1 MATSTGAI
9 RSHTHPQQQQQR
21 RMAARWLA
29 SLLTPADVH
38 LDGSQP
44 WDLRIHH
51 SGMASRVLWNGML
64 GACESYIDGDWDC
77 DALDVMTAR
86 VVSAGLDSRLSRRP
100 VAFAHKIVA
109 RISDFQSR
117 ARAGGNVTA
126 HYDRGNDLYAAML
139 GETMAY
145 SCGYWA
151 RARTLDEA
159 QDAKHELICHKL
171 GLQPGMR
178 VLDIGCGWGGFALHA
193 AAKYGVEVTGI
204 TLSPAQAGLARA
216 RCADLPVRILEQDYR
231 DATGQF
237 DRIVSIGMF
246 EHVGPRNYRTFFDT
260 SARLLTPTGLMLLH
274 TIGGLRSVAASD
286 PWVDRYVF
294 PGAVLPSAAEITAA
308 FEGRFVLEDWHS
320 FGADYD
326 RTLMAWHHNFEE
338 AWSSL
343 SARYGERFHRLWRFY
358 LLTCAGSFRA
368 RSNQLW
374 QLVLSPHG
382 QPGGYRRGS
391 D

>member
-1 MATSTGAI
+1 MATSTRAI
-9 RSHTHPQQQQQR
+9 PSHTRPPQQP
-21 RMAARWLA
+21 RMAVRWLA
-29 SLLTPADVH
+29 RLLEPAGVH
-38 LDGSQP
+38 LEGTQR
-44 WDLRIHH
+44 WDLRVRRDR
-51 SGMASRVLWNGML
+51 MASRILWNGML
-64 GACESYIDGDWDC
+64 GACESYMDGDWDC
-77 DALDVMTAR
+77 DALDQLTAR
-86 VVSAGLDSRLSRRP
+86 VVSAGLDNRLSRRP
-100 VAFAHKIVA
+100 VAFAHKVIGKIA
-109 RISDFQSR
+109 DLQSH
-117 ARAGGNVTA
+117 ARAGSNVTA
-126 HYDRGNDLYAAML
+126 HYDRGNDLYTAML
-139 GETMAY
+139 GRTMAY

-151 RARTLDEA
+151 KARTLDDA
-159 QDAKHELICHKL
+159 QDAKHDLICHKL
-171 GLQPGMR
+171 GLEPGMR

-193 AAKYGVEVTGI
+193 AAKYGAEVTGI
-204 TLSPAQAGLARA
+204 TLSPSQAELARTRCAGL
-216 RCADLPVRILEQDYR
+216 PIRIREQDYR

-246 EHVGPRNYRTFFDT
+246 EHVGPKNYRTFFDC
-260 SARLLTPTGLMLLH
+260 AKRLLTPAGLMLLH

-308 FEGRFVLEDWHS
+308 LEGRFVLEDWHS

-338 AWSSL
+338 AWPSL
-343 SARYGERFHRLWRFY
+343 SARYDERFHRLWRFY

-374 QLVLSPHG
+374 QLVLSSHG
-382 QPGGYRRGS
+382 QQGGYRRRS